1 VLARRQQQLK
11 LLRERQKEEEA
22 RARARELEQTAI
34 KSKFAGA
41 VQGRVNQV
49 GCGRASNQLHTQ
61 SLHAHHTADAS
72 VDRRARRGRQRSQPL
87 STFYGGP
94 RQTCLGLRA
103 RARDKAHCS
112 ELSSTSLELLT
123 ALFFTCSCLLPEF

>member
-49 GCGRASNQLHTQ
+49 GCGRASNQPHTH
-61 SLHAHHTADAS
+61 SPYTHTTPPMRLWIEGHAAEGSAHSPCLRFMAALGK
-72 VDRRARRGRQRSQPL
+72 RAL
-87 STFYGGP
+87 V
-94 RQTCLGLRA
+94 
-103 RARDKAHCS
+103 
-112 ELSSTSLELLT
+112 
-123 ALFFTCSCLLPEF
+123 

>member
-41 VQGRVNQV
+41 VQGRINQV
-49 GCGRASNQLHTQ
+49 RVTRPPTCIHF
-61 SLHAHHTADAS
+61 LHAHHTAD
-72 VDRRARRGRQRSQPL
+72 
-87 STFYGGP
+87 
-94 RQTCLGLRA
+94 TCVG
-103 RARDKAHCS
+103 
-112 ELSSTSLELLT
+112 
-123 ALFFTCSCLLPEF
+123 

>member
-1 VLARRQQQLK
+1 MLARRQQQLK

-49 GCGRASNQLHTQ
+49 CVLRQPSCTH
-61 SLHAHHTADAS
+61 SLHAHHTADT
-72 VDRRARRGRQRSQPL
+72 L
-87 STFYGGP
+87 S
-94 RQTCLGLRA
+94 LR
-103 RARDKAHCS
+103 CS
-112 ELSSTSLELLT
+112 
-123 ALFFTCSCLLPEF
+123 